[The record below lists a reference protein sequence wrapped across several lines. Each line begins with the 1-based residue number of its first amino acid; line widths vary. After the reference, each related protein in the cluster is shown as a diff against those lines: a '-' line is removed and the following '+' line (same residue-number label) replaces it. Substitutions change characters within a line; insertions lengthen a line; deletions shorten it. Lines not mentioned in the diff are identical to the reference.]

1 MSYSAPPI
9 PHRSTNRSPVDRPIP
24 TDRDGL
30 RDEVVRG
37 VETWIDRYDTGSQ
50 EYVRYS
56 LRRFIR
62 QYLRETSHSPFADS
76 ISIPKRTAKCDLVI
90 DDCIGVK
97 IIHNLNAG
105 SKEWIHKQLR
115 SIFQNYDHLIIYGH
129 QIAPEHLD
137 IWYQIKRSLGRRSS
151 RQGSIAVLQTVQR
164 IEYRIPLTSKR
175 VRKDAVH
182 KTLVYVLFVAFVL
195 AGGQFLSLADG
206 SNVMAQT
213 YVGALI
219 VFNAIVVLMGAFLV
233 RSL

>member
-1 MSYSAPPI
+1 MSYPAHPI
-9 PHRSTNRSPVDRPIP
+9 PHRSTNRSPVDRPIS

-30 RDEVVRG
+30 CNEVVRG
-37 VETWIDRYDTGSQ
+37 FETWIDRYDTGSQ

-62 QYLRETSHSPFADS
+62 QYLRDTSYQPFAET
-76 ISIPKRTAKCDLVI
+76 ISVPKRTAKCDLVI
-90 DDCIGVK
+90 DDSIGVK

-129 QIAPEHLD
+129 QIAPAHLD

-151 RQGSIAVLQTVQR
+151 RRGSIAVLQTVQR
-164 IEYRIPLTSKR
+164 IEYRTPLTNRR
-175 VRKDAVH
+175 VRKAVVH
-182 KTLVYVLFVAFVL
+182 KTFVYLLFTAFVL
-195 AGGQFLSLADG
+195 AGGQFLSLTEG
-206 SNVMAQT
+206 SNVMAQA

-219 VFNAIVVLMGAFLV
+219 VFNVVVVLMGAFLV

>member
-1 MSYSAPPI
+1 MSHSGHPTSG
-9 PHRSTNRSPVDRPIP
+9 RSTNQSPVDQSIS

-37 VETWIDRYDTGSQ
+37 FETWIDTYDTGSR

-62 QYLRETSHSPFADS
+62 QYLRGTSYQPFAET
-76 ISIPKRTAKCDLVI
+76 ISIPKRTGNCDLVI
-90 DDCIGVK
+90 DDCIAVK
-97 IIHNLNAG
+97 IIHNLNGG

-151 RQGSIAVLQTVQR
+151 RQESISVLQTVQR
-164 IEYRIPLTSKR
+164 IEYRIPLTDKG
-175 VRKDAVH
+175 VRKAVVH
-182 KTLVYVLFVAFVL
+182 KALVYVLFAVFVL
-195 AGGQFLSLADG
+195 AGGQFLSLTDG
-206 SNVMAQT
+206 ANIMAQT

-219 VFNAIVVLMGAFLV
+219 VYNVIVILMGAFLV
-233 RSL
+233 RAL